1 MSSNQLPSPRLTVS
15 EHLSYRFRPWFIF
28 WLALMWI
35 LLMGEL
41 TWTNVFAGA
50 GLGFLITMLLP
61 LPKLPTGG
69 MDVNVP
75 KLIVFLIRWV
85 GELLVAAV
93 QVSWLAIRPAGPPK
107 SAIFKVPMRLN
118 SELALYFATCAYNLQ
133 PGGCVTDI
141 DLANRTWTIH
151 VLSAGR
157 QKDVE
162 KALADV
168 DKLERSM
175 IAIFEKRKAHK
186 HG

>member
-1 MSSNQLPSPRLTVS
+1 MIPDNLPAPRLTS
-15 EHLSYRFRPWFIF
+15 AGRLSDRFRPWFIF
-28 WLALMWI
+28 WMTLMWI
-35 LLMGEL
+35 LLMGEI
-41 TWTNVFAGA
+41 TWANVFAGA
-50 GLGFLITMLLP
+50 GLGLAITMLLP

-69 MDVNVP
+69 VDVDLP
-75 KLIVFLIRWV
+75 KLVVFLIRWV

-93 QVSWLAIRPAGPPK
+93 QVSWLAIRPADPPK

-133 PGGCVTDI
+133 PGGCVTDV

>member
-1 MSSNQLPSPRLTVS
+1 MSPTPRPTLGQ
-15 EHLSYRFRPWFIF
+15 HIADRFRPWFIF
-28 WLALMWI
+28 WLTLMWI

-41 TWTNVFAGA
+41 TWANVFG
-50 GLGFLITMLLP
+50 GLALGVAITLLLP

-69 MDVNVP
+69 VSVDLP
-75 KLIVFLIRWV
+75 KLFVFLIRWV

-93 QVSWLAIRPAGPPK
+93 QVSWLAIRPADPPK

-151 VLSAGR
+151 VLSAGT

-186 HG
+186 NG

>member
-1 MSSNQLPSPRLTVS
+1 MIPDNLPSPRLTS
-15 EHLSYRFRPWFIF
+15 AGSLSDRFRPWFIF
-28 WLALMWI
+28 WMTLMWI
-35 LLMGEL
+35 LLMGEI
-41 TWTNVFAGA
+41 TWANVVAGA
-50 GLGFLITMLLP
+50 GLGLAITMLLP

-69 MDVNVP
+69 VEVDLP
-75 KLIVFLIRWV
+75 KLVVFLIRWV

-93 QVSWLAIRPAGPPK
+93 QVSWLAIRPADPPK

-151 VLSAGR
+151 VLSAGT

>member
-1 MSSNQLPSPRLTVS
+1 MIPDNLPSPRLTS
-15 EHLSYRFRPWFIF
+15 AGSLSDRFRPWFIF
-28 WLALMWI
+28 WMTLMWI
-35 LLMGEL
+35 LLMGEI
-41 TWTNVFAGA
+41 TWANVVAGA
-50 GLGFLITMLLP
+50 GLGLAITMLLP

-69 MDVNVP
+69 VSVDLP
-75 KLIVFLIRWV
+75 KLVVFLIRWV

-93 QVSWLAIRPAGPPK
+93 QVSWLAIRPADPPK

-151 VLSAGR
+151 VLSAGT

>member
-1 MSSNQLPSPRLTVS
+1 MSPTSRRSLGR
-15 EHLSYRFRPWFIF
+15 HLADRFRPWFIF
-28 WLALMWI
+28 WLAVMWI

-41 TWTNVFAGA
+41 TWANVAG
-50 GLGFLITMLLP
+50 GLALGLAITFLLP

-69 MDVNVP
+69 VDVDLP
-75 KLIVFLIRWV
+75 KLFVFLVRWV

-93 QVSWLAIRPAGPPK
+93 QVSWLAVRPADPPK

-151 VLSAGR
+151 VLSAGT

-175 IAIFEKRKAHK
+175 IAIFEKRKAPK

>member
-1 MSSNQLPSPRLTVS
+1 MIPDNLPAPRLTS
-15 EHLSYRFRPWFIF
+15 GGSLSDRFRPWFIF
-28 WLALMWI
+28 WMTLMWI
-35 LLMGEL
+35 LLMGEI
-41 TWTNVFAGA
+41 TWANVFAGA
-50 GLGFLITMLLP
+50 GLGLAITMLLP

-69 MDVNVP
+69 VEVDLP
-75 KLIVFLIRWV
+75 KLVVFLIRWV

-93 QVSWLAIRPAGPPK
+93 QVSWLAIRPADPPK

-118 SELALYFATCAYNLQ
+118 SELVLYFATCAYNLQ

-151 VLSAGR
+151 VLSAER